1 MISKIFVICGT
12 QKFQFDRLIS
22 ALDRQIEEGLVK
34 ASVFGQ
40 IGGGSYEPTHFP
52 YARFMDDADFKD
64 EIRKADLIV
73 THSGTGSIVNSLK
86 SGKKVIVVPRLAKY
100 GEHVNDHQ
108 LENGLV
114 LACGVKGCGK
124 STTIAAILQEIN
136 TARRCHILTIED
148 PIEYLF
154 RHDKS
159 IVDQREVGLDCG
171 SYAAGIRAAA
181 REDPDVIFVGEL
193 RDKETIDA
201 TLSAAETG
209 HLVFSTIHCTGLS
222 DMTGRILHAFD
233 GSEQPRVREQLMSVL
248 KGVVAPGLI
257 RYADGNITPVF
268 SVLGEKETEKLF

>member
-22 ALDRQIEEGLVK
+22 ALDHQIEEGLVK

-108 LENGLV
+108 LEIAELFEKAGLV
-114 LACGVKGCGK
+114 MTCGNTDKLFLAIRQAEDFSPAVFHSGTEHVLEVLDKD
-124 STTIAAILQEIN
+124 LQEL
-136 TARRCHILTIED
+136 ARA
-148 PIEYLF
+148 
-154 RHDKS
+154 K
-159 IVDQREVGLDCG
+159 
-171 SYAAGIRAAA
+171 A
-181 REDPDVIFVGEL
+181 
-193 RDKETIDA
+193 
-201 TLSAAETG
+201 
-209 HLVFSTIHCTGLS
+209 
-222 DMTGRILHAFD
+222 
-233 GSEQPRVREQLMSVL
+233 
-248 KGVVAPGLI
+248 
-257 RYADGNITPVF
+257 
-268 SVLGEKETEKLF
+268 EKEK